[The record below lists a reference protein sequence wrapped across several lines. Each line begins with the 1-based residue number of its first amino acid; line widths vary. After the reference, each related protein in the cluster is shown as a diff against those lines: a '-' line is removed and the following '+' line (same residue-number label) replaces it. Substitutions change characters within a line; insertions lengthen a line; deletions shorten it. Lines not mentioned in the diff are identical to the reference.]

1 MDREVERA
9 LVRECIERVQQKRPT
24 MDEAERLVSVEEYRD
39 PARFELEMA
48 RLFRPAMNVVGHTG
62 EIENAGD
69 FVTRELHG
77 APALLVRQ
85 DDGSV
90 KAFLNVCRHRGATV
104 ELRQS
109 GHCKR
114 FVCPYHA
121 WTYSRDGALA
131 SVRFPEGFPTLDI
144 ADTKL
149 VELPCRE
156 IAGLLFVGGE
166 QSASALPDGT
176 DALAAELTALGL
188 AEPHV
193 ALRTTTREWKSNWK
207 LIVDGGLEAY
217 HFRIAHKDT
226 IAGFFP
232 DNVSLYALLGDHLRT
247 VLPRKSVVEL
257 EGQPEEEWRLRK
269 HTHLVYNVA
278 PNATLL
284 VQAGHFELIRMT
296 PLSVDTTRIDLTT
309 LVPTSSLEPHLEKA
323 TAFFEANHAF
333 SVKTLDEDFSLGEQ
347 IQRGLHTN
355 ANEHFRFARYEGAL
369 GAWHDRVDHKLG

>member
-1 MDREVERA
+1 MDREREKA
-9 LVRECIERVQQKRPT
+9 LVRECIERVRQKRPT
-24 MDEAERLVSVEEYRD
+24 MDEAERLVPVDEYRD

-48 RLFRPAMNVVGHTG
+48 RLFQPAMHVLGHGG
-62 EIENAGD
+62 EIANAGD
-69 FVTRELHG
+69 FVTRELNG
-77 APALLVRQ
+77 APVLLVRQ
-85 DDGSV
+85 DDGSA

-104 ELRQS
+104 ELRQA

-121 WTYSRDGALA
+121 WTYARDGALA
-131 SVRFPEGFPTLDI
+131 SVRFPEGFPTLDV
-144 ADTKL
+144 ASTKL
-149 VELPCRE
+149 AELPCRE
-156 IAGLLFVGGE
+156 VAGLLFVG
-166 QSASALPDGT
+166 ASPA
-176 DALAAELTALGL
+176 AAELPEGSEPLAEELRALGL
-188 AEPHV
+188 AVPHA
-193 ALRTTTREWKSNWK
+193 ALRTTTREWKANWK

-217 HFRIAHKDT
+217 HFRIAHRDT

-232 DNVSLYALLGDHLRT
+232 DNVSLYELIGDHLRT
-247 VLPRKSVVEL
+247 VLPRTSVVEL
-257 EGQPEEEWRLRK
+257 EGQPESQWRLRK

-296 PLSVDTTRIDLTT
+296 PLSVGTTRIDLTT
-309 LVPTSSLEPHLEKA
+309 LVPTTSLEPHLEKA

-333 SVKTLDEDFSLGEQ
+333 SVKTLDEDFSLAEQ

-369 GAWHDRVDHKLG
+369 DAWHRRVDAKLG